1 MAEAAL
7 PKVRVATDGGA
18 DPNPGPGGYG
28 VVMLFQDGTT
38 RELTGGALEATN
50 NRMELAAA
58 IAALEA
64 LPTRMAVEIATD
76 SRYLQRGVTEWL
88 AGWKRRGFTRKEGEL
103 ANADMWRTLDALLG
117 RHQLTWRW
125 VKGHAG
131 NTMNERADE
140 LARRGRDETLAAAGL
155 TAAPERGPAAGAVAH
170 DGEAHAFLKVMGS
183 GGGRFLVV
191 VDRPGHEL
199 ARHEGRAAGAT
210 SNRLDLLAALAAL
223 AAVPRET
230 PLVLHS
236 GSDYL
241 RNGAS
246 EWRHGWRTRGWTT
259 KDGKPVANADL
270 WRRLDSELTG
280 RQTRW
285 PKADAEVS
293 RRLTTL
299 DRP

>member
-1 MAEAAL
+1 MVFE
-7 PKVRVATDGGA
+7 
-18 DPNPGPGGYG
+18 
-28 VVMLFQDGTT
+28 DGTK
-38 RELTGGALEATN
+38 RELVGGALEATN

-64 LPTRMAVEIATD
+64 LPGRMAVEITTD

-88 AGWKRRGFTRKEGEL
+88 PGWKRRGFARKEGEL
-103 ANADMWRTLDALLG
+103 ANADLWRSLDSLLG
-117 RHQLTWRW
+117 RHQLSWRW

-131 NTMNERADE
+131 YAMNERADE

-155 TAAPERGPAAGAVAH
+155 KVAPERGPAAGALAH
-170 DGEAHAFLKVMGS
+170 EGEAHAFLKVMGS
-183 GGGRFLVV
+183 GGGRFVV
-191 VDRPGHEL
+191 VVERPGGE
-199 ARHEGRAAGAT
+199 ASRHEGRAAGAT
-210 SNRLDLLAALAAL
+210 PNRLDLLAALAAL

-270 WRRLDSELTG
+270 WRQLDSELSG
-280 RQTRW
+280 RHTRW
-285 PKADAEVS
+285 PKADAEIS
-293 RRLTTL
+293 RRLAAL
-299 DRP
+299 DRA